1 MLLNSWYEIVCSPG
15 SRWKRQRVGLI
26 DTSKEYCRT
35 IYSHCPIVKWFVSF
49 KVSMCWRVEE
59 RFSLEIYF
67 AFRMQNTEE
76 YSWNEVCRDWIERPV
91 PKLIASE
98 QSFAD
103 SVCARTRRVKI
114 VARKR
119 FYSLPD
125 PRLKYFQ
132 RERNFPESSHSK
144 KFFFK
149 SLDPGNQITRCK
161 PYNTEA
167 FTFVARNTIL
177 NYRRRL
183 FSVNCRSTMHNATD
197 EL

>member
-1 MLLNSWYEIVCSPG
+1 M
-15 SRWKRQRVGLI
+15 
-26 DTSKEYCRT
+26 
-35 IYSHCPIVKWFVSF
+35 
-49 KVSMCWRVEE
+49 
-59 RFSLEIYF
+59 
-67 AFRMQNTEE
+67 
-76 YSWNEVCRDWIERPV
+76 
-91 PKLIASE
+91 PKLIALE

-119 FYSLPD
+119 FHSLAD

-132 RERNFPESSHSK
+132 RERNFLESSHSK
-144 KFFFK
+144 NFFK
-149 SLDPGNQITRCK
+149 SPDAGNQITRCI
-161 PYNTEA
+161 PHNTEA
-167 FTFVARNTIL
+167 FTFAARNTIL